1 MEGFVNRM
9 NPLLHGLL
17 VVAGSLC
24 VGLGILGIFLPLL
37 PTTPFL
43 LLAAACYVR
52 SSRRLYD
59 RLLAH
64 RWAGQYIRN
73 YREGRGMPLQ
83 AKVFS
88 IGLLWITLACSA
100 SLTQN
105 RIAHIF
111 LSLVAV
117 GVPLLIL
124 SVPTLRENE
133 EKGK

>member
-1 MEGFVNRM
+1 MNRM

-24 VGLGILGIFLPLL
+24 VGLGILGVFLPLL

-59 RLLAH
+59 WLLAH
-64 RWAGQYIRN
+64 RWMGQYVRN
-73 YREGRGMPLQ
+73 YREGKGMPLR

-88 IGLLWITLACSA
+88 IALLWITLAFSA
-100 SLTQN
+100 WLTQN
-105 RIAHIF
+105 RIADIF
-111 LSLVAV
+111 LLLVAV
-117 GVPLLIL
+117 GVPVLIL
-124 SVPTLRENE
+124 WMSTKTEKSVTGGNSSV
-133 EKGK
+133 